1 MVVVR
6 SWFIS
11 PHNEKENIKHAP
23 NSTKKKKLTII
34 LFLIFQALLCL
45 WSVMTH
51 AEVVLGFSAYGKKN
65 ILISNIPVGS

>member
-1 MVVVR
+1 MHQ
-6 SWFIS
+6 I
-11 PHNEKENIKHAP
+11 AP
-23 NSTKKKKLTII
+23 KKKKLTII